1 MKLFFLILSVLS
13 FLLFLFTIGCQL
25 SGAGFCS
32 AISDYFVYSGS
43 ASIHLGLFSLAMF
56 FLWKKDLRSTMCSIG
71 LPGNIRDN
79 LFYSAMTLSAIFL
92 VLFCLGVAAIVL
104 KFNDQQKVSD
114 KITSLPT
121 LVLLFAVVGAPLTEE
136 LFFRAFLVPR
146 TGIVISAIVFGLLHF
161 AYGSVVEVL
170 GALVI
175 GLVLGA
181 SYKFSKSVAP
191 CMLAHLLYNAIS
203 ITVITS
209 FSG

>member
-1 MKLFFLILSVLS
+1 MKLFFLILSVFS

-25 SGAGFCS
+25 SGWGAC
-32 AISDYFVYSGS
+32 AAYSDYFVYSGS
-43 ASIHLGLFSLAMF
+43 ASIHLGLFSVAMF
-56 FLWKKDLRSTMCSIG
+56 FLWKKNLRSTLSSIG
-71 LPGNIRDN
+71 LPGKIKDN

-104 KFNDQQKVSD
+104 KFNDQEKVSD
-114 KITSLPT
+114 KISSLPMI
-121 LVLLFAVVGAPLTEE
+121 VLLFAVVGAPLTEE

-146 TGIVISAIVFGLLHF
+146 TGIIVSAIVFGLLHF
-161 AYGSVVEVL
+161 AYGSVVEVM

-181 SYKFSKSVAP
+181 SYRFSKSVAP
-191 CMLAHLLYNAIS
+191 CMLAHMLYNAIS
-203 ITVITS
+203 ITVITF